1 MDNQMLVQSAF
12 NRRRFLQLTGGT
24 TLLLALNACAS
35 GLQAPPAASPGP
47 ASQAGQPQRGG
58 VLRFA
63 PLDTPVSLDPA
74 RYSTAADIY
83 LAATVYEGLVA
94 TDTSDPSFPIVP
106 RLAESWE
113 VSEDGK
119 VWTFHL
125 RQGVKFHHG
134 TLFTAQDVLYT
145 FARIQDPAL
154 AATGY
159 ERIRAVEQVEAVDDH
174 TVRFHLNS
182 PVVTFLGTLG
192 DALAAL
198 AIVPRDRTSEELA
211 QTPSGTGP
219 FQLNDYTPGERASF
233 QRNEDYW
240 EADLPYLDEV
250 QHLYMSDS
258 TAQIAALTSGTLDAM
273 SLSSENIAALANNPA
288 VQILQLAPGTQD
300 IFVMRADQAPFQD
313 VRVRQAFKLAVD
325 RPGLRQVVLQGQGE
339 LGNDQPIAPG
349 SPFWANLPIPQQD
362 IGKAKE
368 LLAAAGYPDG
378 ISVQLVVAELWP
390 GITTAA
396 VALQEMVKPAG
407 ITIEL
412 ERVPVDVFWV
422 QYSMQVPFFVS
433 FWFNPL
439 EPDQLLSTVYQSTAV
454 YNESG
459 WQSPELD
466 ALIEAGRVESDPT
479 KRKDIYA
486 QAQQL
491 ISEQGCVIIPYYRP
505 LLVAA
510 SSAVQNLR
518 QELAYSGARDVWLAP
533 A

>member
-1 MDNQMLVQSAF
+1 MDNQPLSQFTVS
-12 NRRRFLQLTGGT
+12 RRRFLHLTGGT
-24 TLLLALNACAS
+24 TLLLTLNACAPS
-35 GLQAPPAASPGP
+35 LQSPPAVSPATAP
-47 ASQAGQPQRGG
+47 QTGQPQRGG

-63 PLDTPVSLDPA
+63 SADAPVNLDPA
-74 RYSTAADIY
+74 RYSNGADIY

-94 TDTSDPSFPIVP
+94 IDTSDPTFPIVP

-134 TLFTAQDVLYT
+134 TPFTAQDVLYT

-159 ERIRAVEQVEAVDDH
+159 ERIRAVEQVEAVDDRI
-174 TVRFHLNS
+174 VRFQLNS
-182 PVVTFLGTLG
+182 PVVTFLSTVG

-198 AIVPRDRTSEELA
+198 AIVPHDRTTAELA

-219 FQLNDYTPGERASF
+219 FQLTDYTPGERAIF
-233 QRNEDYW
+233 KRNEDYW
-240 EADLPYLDEV
+240 AADLPYLDEV

-258 TAQIAALTSGTLDAM
+258 TTQIAALTSGTLDAM
-273 SLSSENIAALANNPA
+273 SLSSENMAALANNPA
-288 VQILQLAPGTQD
+288 VQILQLAPGAQD
-300 IFVMRADQAPFQD
+300 LFVMRADQAPFQD

-325 RPGLRQVVLQGQGE
+325 RPGLRQVVLQGQGD
-339 LGNDQPIAPG
+339 LGNDQPIAPT

-378 ISVQLVVAELWP
+378 VSVTLVIAEIAPSLVA
-390 GITTAA
+390 AA

-412 ERVPVDVFWV
+412 ERVAVDVFWV

-433 FWFNPL
+433 YWFNPL
-439 EPDQLLSTVYQSTAV
+439 DPDQLLSTVYQSTAP

-466 ALIEAGRVESDPT
+466 ALIEAGRIEPDLA
-479 KRKDIYA
+479 KRTAIYA

-510 SSAVQNLR
+510 TTAVQNLR